1 VDRLAAARRWRCH
14 SDPALAGEESLELS
28 EETSRQR
35 QSEMFRSAQHDRV
48 LVCSLRCS
56 STANQQAHHKIN
68 NDRRGDREKERTNE
82 GRPNQP
88 YKQAGVQI
96 IVQPEME
103 AEAMQRHRPTQNPA
117 AHLVFRKIDRRHC
130 EDEHVMQRDRDR
142 RRDFVTSTYPRH
154 PNREQCL
161 DTPQGRE
168 AEENS
173 DGRSESDG
181 MRRIRDCHQR
191 HVMLDQPP
199 LPAREWPWQPRF
211 VNLLSD
217 LL

>member
-1 VDRLAAARRWRCH
+1 FANALANAKVDRLAAARRCH

-48 LVCSLRCS
+48 LVYSLRCS

-68 NDRRGDREKERTNE
+68 NDRRRDREKERTNE

-103 AEAMQRHRPTQNPA
+103 AEAMQRHR
-117 AHLVFRKIDRRHC
+117 
-130 EDEHVMQRDRDR
+130 
-142 RRDFVTSTYPRH
+142 
-154 PNREQCL
+154 
-161 DTPQGRE
+161 
-168 AEENS
+168 
-173 DGRSESDG
+173 
-181 MRRIRDCHQR
+181 
-191 HVMLDQPP
+191 
-199 LPAREWPWQPRF
+199 
-211 VNLLSD
+211 
-217 LL
+217 